1 MNNNFSNYQ
10 KVIYI
15 KYSELTLK
23 KKNRMD
29 FVRKLHNN
37 IVFALKEFNVQV
49 IYHYDY
55 CEVINFKNDDLEK
68 ICEILK
74 LIPGINSFSIAYIL
88 EKDLNKLVDF
98 CLLLSQYNIENHN
111 IKTFR
116 ITSHRQDKNFISSN
130 EIINSIA
137 TKILKNTDLKVN
149 LENYDWNLQVEI
161 KNNCIVVYDLSTN
174 GTFGL
179 PVGSSGRAL
188 VLLSGGIDSPV
199 AARLLMNRG
208 LSVDFLTFITPPHTS
223 DMALE
228 KVKMLIRKITLN
240 NKLCNSK
247 LFVCNFTNLQNEL
260 AHTQKESYRIT
271 LMRRRFIKIAKEIAI
286 QKNCGAIATGESLGQ
301 VASQTI
307 ESMQVINE
315 SAQNFLILRPLLAM
329 DKNEIIG
336 YAKKYQTYEISI
348 LPYSD
353 SCSLFAPKKPVTQ
366 PKLETAIELESKILL
381 LDELTESTIKIH
393 TKEESFLN

>member
-1 MNNNFSNYQ
+1 MNNKFSQYQ
-10 KVIYI
+10 KIIYI

-37 IVFALKEFNVQV
+37 IVFALKEFNVKV

-55 CEVINFKNDDLEK
+55 CEVTNFENNDLNE
-68 ICEILK
+68 ICKILK
-74 LIPGINSFSIAYIL
+74 LIPGINSFSIAYII
-88 EKDLNKLVDF
+88 EKDINKLIEF

-116 ITSHRQDKNFISSN
+116 ITSRRQDKSFSSSS
-130 EIINSIA
+130 EIINGIA
-137 TKILKNTDLKVN
+137 TSLLKNTNLKVN
-149 LENYDWNLQVEI
+149 LENYDWNLQIEV
-161 KNNCIVVYDLSTN
+161 KNNCIIVYDLSTN
-174 GTFGL
+174 ASCGL
-179 PVGSSGRAL
+179 PVGSSGRVL

-199 AARLLMNRG
+199 ASRLLMNRG
-208 LSVDFLTFITPPHTS
+208 LEEDFLTFITPPHTS

-228 KVKMLIRKITLN
+228 KVKMLVKQITLN

-260 AHTQKESYRIT
+260 THIQKESYRIT

-286 QKNCGAIATGESLGQ
+286 QRNCSAIATGESLGQ

-329 DKNEIIG
+329 DKNEIIN
-336 YAKKYQTYEISI
+336 YAKEYGTYEISI

-366 PKLETAIELESKILL
+366 PKLDVAMELESKILL
-381 LDELTESTIKIH
+381 LDELTNSAIKIH
-393 TKEESFLN
+393 TKEESF

>member
-1 MNNNFSNYQ
+1 MNNKFSDYQ
-10 KVIYI
+10 KIIYI

-29 FVRKLHNN
+29 FIRKLHNN
-37 IVFALKEFNVQV
+37 IVFALKEFNVKV

-55 CEVINFKNDDLEK
+55 CEVTEFKNDDLDK

-74 LIPGINSFSIAYIL
+74 LIPGINSFSLSYIVD
-88 EKDLNKLVDF
+88 KDINKLVDF
-98 CLLLSQYNIENHN
+98 CLLLSQYNIENHQ

-116 ITSHRQDKNFISSN
+116 ITSHRQDKNFISSS
-130 EIINSIA
+130 EIINHIA
-137 TKILKNTDLKVN
+137 TSLLKNTNLKVS
-149 LENYDWNLQVEI
+149 LEDYDWNLQIEV
-161 KNNCIVVYDLSTN
+161 KSNCIVVYDISINATC
-174 GTFGL
+174 GL

-199 AARLLMNRG
+199 ASRLLMNRG

-228 KVKMLIRKITLN
+228 KVKMLVRKITLE

-260 AHTQKESYRIT
+260 AHIQKESYRIT

-286 QKNCGAIATGESLGQ
+286 QRNCGAIATGESLGQ

-315 SAQNFLILRPLLAM
+315 SAQNFLILRPLLTM
-329 DKNEIIG
+329 DKNEIIN
-336 YAKKYQTYEISI
+336 YARKYGTYEISI

-366 PKLETAIELESKILL
+366 PKLDVAQELESKILL
-381 LDELTESTIKIH
+381 LDELTDSAIKIH
-393 TKEESFLN
+393 TKEESF